1 MKNKKEFGITGVVP
15 ITFVISLMAIKMF
28 LLEELKIRSYIIGS
42 YINTYHQISTIV
54 NHFHYHH
61 CLDNVIWYEIFSHH
75 FLPFY
80 VILNN
85 LILSV

>member
-42 YINTYHQISTIV
+42 YVNTYHQISTIV

-61 CLDNVIWYEIFSHH
+61 YLDVIWYEIFSHH